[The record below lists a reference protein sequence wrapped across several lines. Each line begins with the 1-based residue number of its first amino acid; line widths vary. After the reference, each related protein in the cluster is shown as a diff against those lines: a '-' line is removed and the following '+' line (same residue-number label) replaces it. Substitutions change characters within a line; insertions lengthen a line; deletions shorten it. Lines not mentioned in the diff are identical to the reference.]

1 MNECFEGAEEANLFG
16 KAEIIEGWGFAGS
29 FHNLEKFQLGVV
41 QVECKWRWMFV

>member
-16 KAEIIEGWGFAGS
+16 KAEIIEGWGAGS

-41 QVECKWRWMFV
+41 QVDCKWRWMFV